1 MKEKIDKLDIIKA
14 KKFCAENSTI
24 KKVKRQPN
32 EWEKIFANLVLEKG
46 LVSRIYKELLELINT
61 MTNKPI

>member
-14 KKFCAENSTI
+14 KKFCAENGTV
-24 KKVKRQPN
+24 KKVKNQPT
-32 EWEKIFANLVLEKG
+32 EWEKIFANLVPEKG
-46 LVSRIYKELLELINT
+46 LVSRIYKELLELNNT